1 MNTDV
6 NQNDND
12 QAGSSVSVSVVNTD
26 VNQNDNDQ
34 AVSSVSV
41 SVVNTDVN
49 ENNDQALK
57 LLLGCELSLRVRV
70 EH

>member
-1 MNTDV
+1 M
-6 NQNDND
+6 
-12 QAGSSVSVSVVNTD
+12 SVVNTD
-26 VNQNDNDQ
+26 VNENDNDQ

-49 ENNDQALK
+49 ENDNDQAVS
-57 LLLGCELSLRVRV
+57 CLRVSG